1 MPCWMIDMVL
11 MTGAAVLGYLIA
23 WFWQP
28 VDPSTNS
35 VAAPN
40 PKGKEGANPNSA
52 KELDKLQKKYE
63 DLYDSKLD
71 VDTAL
76 VAAESTL
83 DGLKL
88 DYERLERDMSG
99 NNNRQK
105 ELQND
110 FDQYKDKK
118 EQEIKKM
125 RTKTKKAAESYENV
139 KFQLAK
145 SNRIN
150 EKLQESLSQ
159 LKEENEKLSTELGEA
174 NEEIEVVNAS
184 MAELKDDYKEI
195 KAKTSSYNLKLSEWQ
210 EKYKNLD
217 LDFKQIESE
226 KSDVT
231 KAYDSYKSSTS
242 TEIEKL
248 SGHLTALQN
257 QLEESKSYSDQYAAA
272 LSTSDQEKQELS
284 IQLERQ
290 KKNAAK
296 ELADI
301 QQHIHGLEADYQTIQ
316 EREELLDDRFSNLQ
330 DKHSD
335 LEDAF
340 KNTVDEKEN
349 LEIAYHEYKETT
361 KERFNTLENEAKSWV
376 EKLGSANLELAQNK
390 EKAAELEKNKEK
402 LIKELDKMRERYDQE
417 MTMSGGEFEALN
429 DTFDDLKSKYFDVNK
444 ELSST
449 KLEKERIYHEHQSF
463 QEQILVEIQLVRE
476 ENKKLSKN
484 IASIKIEKRKLE
496 YSNEELLER
505 IDELEETS
513 NLSSTKGQDRLIKM
527 INRLRN
533 NLEEQTEAINAF
545 GKERKQYQQKI
556 QNLEKKLGDASIKSV
571 DASLNAGIADD
582 LKRINGIGSM
592 TEETLNDFGIYNFT
606 QLATISED
614 NKALLSQVISSTPD
628 KITNWAEAAQKLLEI
643 K

>member
-35 VAAPN
+35 VTAPN
-40 PKGKEGANPNSA
+40 PKGKEGANPKSA

-257 QLEESKSYSDQYAAA
+257 QLEESNSYSDQYAAA
-272 LSTSDQEKQELS
+272 LSISNQEKQELS
-284 IQLERQ
+284 IQLEHQ

-390 EKAAELEKNKEK
+390 EKAADLEKNKEK

-513 NLSSTKGQDRLIKM
+513 NLSSPKGQDKLIKM

-556 QNLEKKLGDASIKSV
+556 QNLEKKLGEASIKSV
-571 DASLNAGIADD
+571 DVSLNAGIADD

-628 KITNWAEAAQKLLEI
+628 KITHWAEAAQKLLEI

>member
-1 MPCWMIDMVL
+1 MDTIDVPAI
-11 MTGAAVLGYLIA
+11 G
-23 WFWQP
+23 
-28 VDPSTNS
+28 
-35 VAAPN
+35 
-40 PKGKEGANPNSA
+40 GK
-52 KELDKLQKKYE
+52 
-63 DLYDSKLD
+63 
-71 VDTAL
+71 
-76 VAAESTL
+76 
-83 DGLKL
+83 
-88 DYERLERDMSG
+88 
-99 NNNRQK
+99 
-105 ELQND
+105 
-110 FDQYKDKK
+110 
-118 EQEIKKM
+118 I
-125 RTKTKKAAESYENV
+125 
-139 KFQLAK
+139 
-145 SNRIN
+145 
-150 EKLQESLSQ
+150 
-159 LKEENEKLSTELGEA
+159 
-174 NEEIEVVNAS
+174 
-184 MAELKDDYKEI
+184 
-195 KAKTSSYNLKLSEWQ
+195 
-210 EKYKNLD
+210 
-217 LDFKQIESE
+217 
-226 KSDVT
+226 
-231 KAYDSYKSSTS
+231 
-242 TEIEKL
+242 
-248 SGHLTALQN
+248 
-257 QLEESKSYSDQYAAA
+257 
-272 LSTSDQEKQELS
+272 
-284 IQLERQ
+284 
-290 KKNAAK
+290 
-296 ELADI
+296 
-301 QQHIHGLEADYQTIQ
+301 
-316 EREELLDDRFSNLQ
+316 DDRFSNLQ

-513 NLSSTKGQDRLIKM
+513 NLSSPKGQDKLIKM